1 MPLVAGEKH
10 GGVQM
15 QIHFWGAVSRGDPR
29 LMVPLSSVEWD
40 ASPPAGS
47 EETGGDVGPG
57 ERRAGVKV
65 CWQE

>member
-15 QIHFWGAVSRGDPR
+15 QIHFWGAVSRGDPH

-47 EETGGDVGPG
+47 EETGGDGQW
-57 ERRAGVKV
+57 R
-65 CWQE
+65 